1 MFGFFWLL
9 TFDVNNNYFS
19 SIFLVEAKHLTRI
32 TYPRGNFH
40 SHWRMTFI
48 CVTWVSLHLKNF
60 KLKWCDVFR
69 TKLILE
75 PFLMPNHRIT
85 RKLPTFRYL
94 NYRVSH
100 SKGWKVILL
109 WWGHI
114 FWFLL
119 IFWVLR
125 FHEIGSFMS
134 NSSVYS
140 GGSPGTPG
148 WPKIFWIFF
157 SYGNYLV

>member
-1 MFGFFWLL
+1 MSIPKWFWVYIKNWACLKKLSMLKPNFEKADGLGICWIDSNLSWNGMFGFFWLL

-75 PFLMPNHRIT
+75 PFLMPNRRIT
-85 RKLPTFRYL
+85 RKLPTFR
-94 NYRVSH
+94 
-100 SKGWKVILL
+100 
-109 WWGHI
+109 
-114 FWFLL
+114 
-119 IFWVLR
+119 
-125 FHEIGSFMS
+125 
-134 NSSVYS
+134 
-140 GGSPGTPG
+140 
-148 WPKIFWIFF
+148 
-157 SYGNYLV
+157 